1 MSTRMTLVVPPCMTA
16 PAWGKHGSKRRW
28 SHKLLM
34 LLARVLR
41 LHFVLS
47 HLYRVPYP
55 CTCPCR
61 NAAASS
67 GGAAACGA
75 GRALLRALGTE
86 PSLENLGPGEGGWA
100 RRALGVYQD
109 ALAAGCRPRLHVL
122 ERLLACLRLPHQRPS
137 ALAPLQVQP

>member
-1 MSTRMTLVVPPCMTA
+1 
-16 PAWGKHGSKRRW
+16 
-28 SHKLLM
+28 M
-34 LLARVLR
+34 LG
-41 LHFVLS
+41 LHFVLQI
-47 HLYRVPYP
+47 
-55 CTCPCR
+55 CTGFLTPAHALQDR
-61 NAAASS
+61 GSVS